1 MKALLL
7 NGSPNARG
15 CTYTALSEVEK
26 TLNQNG
32 VETEILQ
39 LGKGAIRGC
48 IGCGA
53 CRGKGRCAFGAEDGV
68 NRALEKLET
77 AGALIIGSPVYY
89 ASPNG
94 ALIAFLDRLFF
105 AGPDVAGKVGAA
117 VVSAR
122 RAGTTAAL
130 DVLNKYFLI
139 SGMPIA
145 PSQYWNMVHG
155 NTPAEVAQDLE
166 GLQIMRRLGE
176 NVAYMMKCFEAGR
189 VAGVALPPAEPARMR
204 TNFIR

>member
-1 MKALLL
+1 MKALLI
-7 NGSPNARG
+7 NGSPNAHG
-15 CTYTALSEVEK
+15 CTFTALGEVEK
-26 TLNQNG
+26 SLRQEG
-32 VETEILQ
+32 IETEIFQ
-39 LGKGAIRGC
+39 LGKEPLRGC
-48 IGCGA
+48 LGCGA
-53 CRGKGRCAFGAEDGV
+53 CKKSGRCAFSDGNV
-68 NRALEKLET
+68 NQALDILK
-77 AGALIIGSPVYY
+77 GCQALVVGSPVYY

-94 ALIAFLDRLFF
+94 ALIAFLDRLFY
-105 AGPDVAGKVGAA
+105 AGGLDDHKVGAA

-155 NTPAEVAQDLE
+155 NTPQEVLEDLE
-166 GLQIMRRLGE
+166 GLQVMRVLGR
-176 NVAYMMKCFEAGR
+176 NIAYLMKCMRAGR
-189 VAGVALPPAEPARMR
+189 DAGILPPAPEQKRER

>member
-1 MKALLL
+1 MKALLI
-7 NGSPNARG
+7 NGSPNAHG
-15 CTYTALSEVEK
+15 CTFTALCEVEGA
-26 TLNQNG
+26 LRREG
-32 VETEILQ
+32 IETEIFQ
-39 LGKGAIRGC
+39 LGKEPIRGC
-48 IGCGA
+48 LGCGA
-53 CRGKGRCAFGAEDGV
+53 CRKSGLCAFGDGNV
-68 NRALEKLET
+68 NQALETLK
-77 AGALIIGSPVYY
+77 GCQALVVGSPVYY

-94 ALIAFLDRLFF
+94 ALLSFLDRLFF
-105 AGPDVAGKVGAA
+105 TGGLDGHMVGAA

-155 NTPAEVAQDLE
+155 NTPQEVLKDLE
-166 GLQIMRRLGE
+166 GLQIMRMLGRSIAWLM
-176 NVAYMMKCFEAGR
+176 NCIQAGREAGI
-189 VAGVALPPAEPARMR
+189 APPAPESPRVR